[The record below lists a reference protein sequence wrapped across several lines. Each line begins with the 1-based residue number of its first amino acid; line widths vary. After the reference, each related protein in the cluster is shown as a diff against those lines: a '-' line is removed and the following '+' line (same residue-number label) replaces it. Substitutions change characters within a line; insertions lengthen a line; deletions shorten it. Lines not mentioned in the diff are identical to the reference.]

1 MVAECVG
8 RLWTEVSAGGCV
20 VETSALAAAMQRP
33 ETFSNNFAT
42 PRRSS
47 AGVPVCNSE
56 VRGNLSGREVP
67 PGGSLRM
74 AAGMDAALCR
84 SVLELDA
91 GCRLM
96 QLPDGLQ
103 QQAYLRD
110 VLNELDSFAAVGLAE
125 ECDDA

>member
-1 MVAECVG
+1 MGALLRRLRLPLRCSVRKPFPTTSQPHAGARQAYLCV
-8 RLWTEVSAGGCV
+8 
-20 VETSALAAAMQRP
+20 
-33 ETFSNNFAT
+33 T
-42 PRRSS
+42 P
-47 AGVPVCNSE
+47 PE